1 MSGSSPRNAISM
13 SLGWWYVRRLIRKR
27 GVAALAGLVAGEGLS
42 FAGRARRRHPF
53 RWLFLL
59 GVAAGAG
66 GYWWWSTQSE
76 PVET

>member
-1 MSGSSPRNAISM
+1 MSGSLPRNAIAM

-42 FAGRARRRHPF
+42 FAGQPRRRHPF

-66 GYWWWSTQSE
+66 VCWWRSTQSE